1 MFITEKEHLRVKTE
15 LEKRNEE
22 LHQKLLEREKELG
35 EARDMRG
42 LLKAIIERTGLP
54 PMEGKFSILTTNG
67 YGGISLSNASVML
80 SDSVAQYVDDYY
92 GGKVIKQEATPV
104 TILDSQGKAT
114 YALTRRPADK
124 GRNYL
129 LVLDNFLSKEKIE
142 L

>member
-1 MFITEKEHLRVKTE
+1 
-15 LEKRNEE
+15 
-22 LHQKLLEREKELG
+22 
-35 EARDMRG
+35 
-42 LLKAIIERTGLP
+42 
-54 PMEGKFSILTTNG
+54 MEGKFSILTTNG